1 LCVKYLI
8 KMNELAHDAVQSN
21 SFFLAL
27 QDNSELDLRD
37 NRGKTHN
44 MSLVLCGLIFALL
57 RGKDGN
63 LSAIHRSMARKQ
75 KELCSF
81 LNIDYQLVISRS
93 HLPVFLKYVNVT
105 FLGTLVFRYFGVHL
119 EVSAKVWLAID
130 GKELRGSILV
140 GHTRGEAIVQ
150 AVTHTSRA
158 VYAQGYYNGSKES
171 ERPVVESLLED
182 KTLAAQKLTMDSLHF
197 TPAILNLIAKAKG
210 TFVVGLKGN
219 QCEIHEDMIQLT
231 TLLKPNYQ
239 VFNRY
244 KGHGRHETQHFKA
257 FDISGEYFDKRWAT
271 VKFQTLIQV
280 KRTRLETKRC
290 KYSEETSYYMSN
302 EKVTGQ
308 ASSEVLFKA
317 VKEHWSVETNNNI
330 RDVSLK
336 EDSLKSIKKEVALST
351 SIIRTLIT
359 NMLEIVKPEN
369 IIAQFEDF
377 CEDFK
382 ELETFIKRVNF
393 L

>member
-1 LCVKYLI
+1 MYQNLI
-8 KMNELAHDAVQSN
+8 KMKELAHEAVQSN
-21 SFFLAL
+21 SFYLAL
-27 QDNSELDLRD
+27 QANAELDLRD
-37 NRGKTHN
+37 NRGKLHN

-63 LSAIHRSMARKQ
+63 LSCIHRSMVKKQ

-81 LNIDYQLVISRS
+81 LGIDYQLVISRS
-93 HLPVFLKYVNVT
+93 HLPIFLKYVNIT
-105 FLGTLVFRYFGVHL
+105 FLGKLVFQYFGVQL
-119 EVSAKVWLAID
+119 EVRAKVWIAID

-140 GHTRGEAIVQ
+140 GCTRGEAIVQ
-150 AVTHTSRA
+150 AVTHSNRM

-171 ERPVVESLLED
+171 ERPVVESFLLD
-182 KTLAAQKLTMDSLHF
+182 NVLASQNLTMDALHF
-197 TPAILNLIAKAKG
+197 TPTILDLIADAKG
-210 TFVVGLKGN
+210 VFVVGLKGN
-219 QCEIHEDMIQLT
+219 QSEILTDMAQLPQ
-231 TLLKPNYQ
+231 LLKHDFEHYTE
-239 VFNRY
+239 Y
-244 KGHGRHETQHFKA
+244 KGHGRQETQHFKA
-257 FDISGEYFDKRWAT
+257 YDVSREYFDKRWKT

-280 KRTRLETKRC
+280 KRTRLETKRG

-308 ASSEVLFKA
+308 VSSEVLFKA
-317 VKEHWSVETNNNI
+317 VREHWSVETNNNI

-336 EDSLKSIKKEVALST
+336 EDSLKSIKKEVALAT

-359 NMLEIVKPEN
+359 NMLEIVKPKN
-369 IIAQFEDF
+369 IVAQFDEF

-382 ELETFIKRVNF
+382 ELETIIKRVNF

>member
-1 LCVKYLI
+1 
-8 KMNELAHDAVQSN
+8 MNELAHDAVQSN

-27 QDNSELDLRD
+27 QDNAELDLRD
-37 NRGKTHN
+37 NRGKTHT
-44 MSLVLCGLIFALL
+44 MSVVLCGLIFALL

-63 LSAIHRSMARKQ
+63 LSAIHRSMVRKQ
-75 KELCSF
+75 NELCSF
-81 LNIDYQLVISRS
+81 LGIDYQVVISRS
-93 HLPVFLKYVNVT
+93 HLPIFLRHVNVS

-119 EVSAKVWLAID
+119 EVNAKIWLAID

-171 ERPVVESLLED
+171 ERSVVETLLVD
-182 KTLAAQKLTMDSLHF
+182 KKLAAQNLTMDSLHF
-197 TPAILNLIAKAKG
+197 TPTILNLIAAAEG

-231 TLLKPNYQ
+231 TLLKHDYQ
-239 VFNRY
+239 LDTKY
-244 KGHGRHETQHFKA
+244 KGHGRQETQHFKA
-257 FDISGEYFDKRWAT
+257 FDISGEYFDKRWEK
-271 VKFQTLIQV
+271 VSFQTLIQV
-280 KRTRLETKRC
+280 KRIRLETKRN
-290 KYSEETSYYMSN
+290 KYSEEISYYMSN
-302 EKVTGQ
+302 QKVTGQ

-317 VKEHWSVETNNNI
+317 VKGHWSVETNNNI

-336 EDSLKSIKKEVALST
+336 EDSLKSILKDVALST

-359 NMLEIVKPEN
+359 NMLGIIKPEN
-369 IIAQFEDF
+369 IVAQFDHF

-382 ELETFIKRVNF
+382 ELEKFIKRVKF

>member
-1 LCVKYLI
+1 
-8 KMNELAHDAVQSN
+8 MNELAHDAVQSN

-27 QDNSELDLRD
+27 QDNAELDLRD

-63 LSAIHRSMARKQ
+63 LSAIHRSMVRKQ
-75 KELCSF
+75 TELCS
-81 LNIDYQLVISRS
+81 LLGIDYQVVISRS
-93 HLPVFLKYVNVT
+93 HLPIFLKYVNVS

-119 EVSAKVWLAID
+119 EVSAKIWLAID

-150 AVTHTSRA
+150 AVTHTNRS

-171 ERPVVESLLED
+171 ERPAVEALLAD
-182 KTLAAQKLTMDSLHF
+182 KKLAAQNLTMDSLHF
-197 TPAILNLIAKAKG
+197 TPTILNLIAAEKG

-231 TLLKPNYQ
+231 TLLKPDYQ
-239 VFNRY
+239 LDKKY
-244 KGHGRHETQHFKA
+244 KGHGRQETQHFKS
-257 FDISGEYFDKRWAT
+257 FDISGEYFEKRWAK
-271 VKFQTLIQV
+271 VNFQTLIQV
-280 KRTRLETKRC
+280 KRTRLETKRN
-290 KYSEETSYYMSN
+290 KYYEEISYYMSN
-302 EKVTGQ
+302 QKVTGQ
-308 ASSEVLFKA
+308 ASSDVLFKA

-336 EDSLKSIKKEVALST
+336 EDSLKSIKKAVSVST
-351 SIIRTLIT
+351 SILRTLIT
-359 NMLEIVKPEN
+359 NMLGVVKPEN
-369 IIAQFEDF
+369 IVAQFEDF

-382 ELETFIKRVNF
+382 ELETFIKQVKF

>member
-1 LCVKYLI
+1 
-8 KMNELAHDAVQSN
+8 MNELAHDAVQSN

-27 QDNSELDLRD
+27 QDNAELDLRD

-63 LSAIHRSMARKQ
+63 LSAIHRSMVRKQ
-75 KELCSF
+75 TELCSF
-81 LNIDYQLVISRS
+81 LGIDYQVVISRS
-93 HLPVFLKYVNVT
+93 HLPIFLKYVNVS

-119 EVSAKVWLAID
+119 EVSAKIWLAID

-150 AVTHTSRA
+150 AVTHTNRS

-171 ERPVVESLLED
+171 ERPAVEALLAD
-182 KTLAAQKLTMDSLHF
+182 KKLAAQNLTMDSLHF
-197 TPAILNLIAKAKG
+197 TPTILNLIAAEKG

-231 TLLKPNYQ
+231 TLLKPDYQ
-239 VFNRY
+239 LDKKY
-244 KGHGRHETQHFKA
+244 KGHGRQETQHFKS
-257 FDISGEYFDKRWAT
+257 FDISGEYFEKRWAK
-271 VKFQTLIQV
+271 VNFQTLIQV
-280 KRTRLETKRC
+280 KRTRLETKRN
-290 KYSEETSYYMSN
+290 KYYEEISYYMSN
-302 EKVTGQ
+302 QKVTGQ

-317 VKEHWSVETNNNI
+317 VKGHWSVETNNNI

-359 NMLEIVKPEN
+359 NMLEIIKPEN
-369 IIAQFEDF
+369 IIAQFDDF

>member
-1 LCVKYLI
+1 
-8 KMNELAHDAVQSN
+8 MNELAHDAVQSH

-37 NRGKTHN
+37 NRGKTHD
-44 MSLVLCGLIFALL
+44 MSLVLCGLIVALL

-63 LSAIHRSMARKQ
+63 LSAIHRSMERKQ

-81 LNIDYQLVISRS
+81 LNIDYQVVISRS
-93 HLPVFLKYVNVT
+93 HLPVFLKYVNVSY
-105 FLGTLVFRYFGVHL
+105 LNTLVFRYFGVHL
-119 EVSAKVWLAID
+119 EVDAKVWLAID

-171 ERPVVESLLED
+171 ERPVVEALLAD
-182 KTLAAQKLTMDSLHF
+182 KTLAAQKITMDSLHF
-197 TPAILNLIAKAKG
+197 TPTILNLIAKGKG
-210 TFVVGLKGN
+210 SFLVGLKGN
-219 QCEIHEDMIQLT
+219 QSEIHEDMIQLT
-231 TLLKPNYQ
+231 TVLKPDYQ
-239 VFNRY
+239 LYDKY
-244 KGHGRHETQHFKA
+244 KGHGRHETQDFKA
-257 FDISGEYFDKRWAT
+257 FDVSGEYFDKRWET

-280 KRTRLETKRC
+280 KRTRLETKRG

-302 EKVTGQ
+302 EKMTGQ
-308 ASSEVLFKA
+308 DSSEVLFKA
-317 VKEHWSVETNNNI
+317 VRGHWSVETNNNI

-336 EDSLKSIKKEVALST
+336 EDSLKSIKKEVAIAT
-351 SIIRTLIT
+351 AIIRTLIT
-359 NMLEIVKPEN
+359 NMLELVKPKN
-369 IIAQFEDF
+369 IVAQLEEF
-377 CEDFK
+377 CEEFT
-382 ELETFIKRVNF
+382 ELETFIKQVNF